1 MAQTINK
8 VALVEKLLL
17 TDAFSTHTKKY
28 TTEFVEDFF
37 KMIADEVIAGNTI
50 SIPGFGK
57 IATFVRQNGVKKP
70 KFTAFK
76 EFADA
81 VKAS

>member
-1 MAQTINK
+1 MAIINK
-8 VALVEKLLL
+8 TVLVEKLLL
-17 TDAFSTHTKKY
+17 TNAFAGQTKKF

-37 KMIADEVIAGNTI
+37 KMIADEVVAGNTV

-57 IATFVRQNGVKKP
+57 IAPFVRQNGTKKP

-76 EFADA
+76 DFADA
-81 VKAS
+81 VKVA

>member
-1 MAQTINK
+1 MATINK
-8 VALVEKLLL
+8 AALVEKLLL
-17 TDAFSTHTKKY
+17 TDAFAGQTKKF

-37 KMIADEVIAGNTI
+37 KMMADEIVAGNTI

-57 IATFVRQNGVKKP
+57 IAPFVRQNGTKKA

-76 EFADA
+76 DFADA